1 MVRYPLTVLHD
12 GGCPLCS
19 REMVFMKHLDRKR
32 RLRFCDF
39 STPDY
44 DAAAIGIPVSELS
57 TVIHAQWEDG
67 TVITGVKVFRAIWQA
82 VGLRLLTQISRL
94 PALDPLVRTAYAWFA
109 KNRLWLTGRKVCTLN
124 QCRNESVANA
134 THPPT

>member
-1 MVRYPLTVLHD
+1 MARYPLTVLYD
-12 GGCPLCS
+12 GACPLCS
-19 REMVFMKHLDRKR
+19 REMAFMKHLDRKR

-67 TVITGVKVFRAIWQA
+67 TVITGGR
-82 VGLRLLTQISRL
+82 GISRDL
-94 PALDPLVRTAYAWFA
+94 A
-109 KNRLWLTGRKVCTLN
+109 G
-124 QCRNESVANA
+124 CRPEAA
-134 THPPT
+134 HPN